1 MKFVVSSSLLSSRL
15 QAAGRIING
24 KNTISILDCF
34 VFDIK
39 GTVLTIVGSDNENT
53 LTTNVDL
60 VESEKDLRVAV
71 NAKTIQDS
79 IKEIPEQPLEFYVNE
94 DTMEITVVYQ
104 NGQFKIMAQSAENFP
119 MPPAMSEEVSKL
131 SVNAADLVA
140 QITRVQFATGND
152 TLRPVMNGCYL
163 DANGDGV
170 TIVASDGRKM
180 ALVTLSNVTKEGT
193 GAFILPKKPAAILRA
208 LFNKEEGNINVVYDQ
223 RNALFTTETSTLNC
237 RLIEGRYPNYAS
249 VIPSN
254 NPNEVTINRTALLG
268 ALRRVLIFSSVSS
281 ALIRLQL
288 NAGNLTVSSQNVDF
302 GMSAEESMLCDYNG
316 MPITIGFSGASL
328 TELLTNLESEEVT
341 FKLADAS
348 RAGLV
353 VPTEQTEGISILML
367 LMPMMLT
374 N

>member
-208 LFNKEEGNINVVYDQ
+208 LFNKEEVNINVVYDQ